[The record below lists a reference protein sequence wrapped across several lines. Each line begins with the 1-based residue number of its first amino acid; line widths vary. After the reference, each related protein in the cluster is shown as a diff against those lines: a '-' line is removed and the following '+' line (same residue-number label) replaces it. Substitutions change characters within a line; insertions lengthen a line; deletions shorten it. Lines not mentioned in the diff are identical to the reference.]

1 MNTRSLERCT
11 SLSSTPD
18 LNLSSVIDRSVSNSI
33 TNFSSFPETQT
44 PSLSISIT
52 NVYQPSDIVALPE
65 PSSSHES
72 VNIKSIENS
81 TDDNISDA
89 LSSTSPNILALC
101 SSIAATDN
109 TISHEDELQKLQSD
123 EINSCLI
130 NDVHMANS

>member
-1 MNTRSLERCT
+1 MNTRPLERA
-11 SLSSTPD
+11 
-18 LNLSSVIDRSVSNSI
+18 SNSI